1 MRLPFPWRRTITE
14 TPAPEPQSES
24 FGRLLGAFADRLT
37 AQVQESFETEMSGH
51 SRLGAGTTGQ
61 ADLSAAALRTIR
73 QQCRDL
79 WRIDTTAAQ
88 AVSLL
93 TSGVYSRGLDMPRAA
108 TPDVQ
113 AIVDA
118 WFEADE
124 NQRQLTGRHGIHAL
138 NLALA
143 VDGEMFYRLH
153 YADADPQ
160 MLLTTLPVD
169 EIVDIIP
176 HPDNAQQAMLYRR
189 VYRQRRYDYRQ
200 GRWETGDEVTE
211 YIADWNMAPWLDMD
225 GSAAAI
231 PQGIPLVQGAYL
243 YHVSG
248 NTLGQR
254 GVPELY
260 RALDW
265 HRAYCNA
272 VSDLLTYSKAAAMF
286 AWTRKVGAA
295 VERGVARAAAQL
307 EGREAPPTGSVHVG
321 TEHDALEPINVQT
334 GAISNIQQAARQSYL
349 AAIRAYGFGEHWYG
363 DASTGNL
370 ATATAMELPA
380 IWRIQDR
387 QELVEQTV
395 RDMLRFTLTH
405 AQYIRRL
412 PQMADL
418 NLRIQMPDPQPMT
431 TQYTGMLIMGI
442 VQGYQVG
449 LLDAQEAAAQM
460 YRLIGADD
468 PETVLARQFQGVA
481 PGEQSEQP
489 LTAEVA
495 EVAVSGASDRL
506 AREFERE
513 LQTRVLNPWHRQ
525 IRMWLETLED
535 TPDEGSLARRLA
547 LWCTPNLRVL
557 RELLVGY
564 STRAYELGGQIAL
577 NRIWRAARVGEAVGD
592 WSGPVTGLQFRL
604 QSAPVLAAIAQR
616 GDRITG
622 EVTQTMLNDL
632 HTVLREQF
640 YEQGLGPRQIASS
653 IDQIFPP
660 TYANRGETIARTE
673 TMIAQMEGKAETYR
687 QNGVQE
693 KEWAAF
699 LDDKTRDTHADAHG
713 QRVLMDEPFMV
724 GGNPMQHPGDGPA
737 EEVINCRCDMLPIVN
752 PETLRSSP
760 WTGAALTIGIA
771 AVTGAVTR
779 AGARGDVGA

>member
-1 MRLPFPWRRTITE
+1 MRLPWQRK
-14 TPAPEPQSES
+14 APEPQPQPQDAA
-24 FGRLLGAFADRLT
+24 FGNLLAAFADRLT
-37 AQVQESFETEMSGH
+37 GQVRESFETEMAGH
-51 SRLGAGTTGQ
+51 TRMGAGSSGSR
-61 ADLSAAALRTIR
+61 DYSAGELRAIR
-73 QQCRDL
+73 QQCREL

-93 TSGVYSRGLDMPRAA
+93 TSGVYARGFDTPRAA
-108 TPDVQ
+108 TDDVQ

-124 NQRQLTGRHGIHAL
+124 NQRLLTGRQGVHAL
-138 NLALA
+138 NLAMA
-143 VDGEMFYRLH
+143 VDGEVFYRLH
-153 YADADPQ
+153 YADGDPQ
-160 MLLTTLPVD
+160 VLLTTVPVD

-211 YIADWNMAPWLDMD
+211 YIADWNMAPWIDTD
-225 GSAAAI
+225 GSAQAI
-231 PQGIPLVQGAYL
+231 PQDIPLVQGAYL
-243 YHVSG
+243 YHIAG
-248 NTLGQR
+248 NSLGRR

-321 TEHDALEPINVQT
+321 TEHDSLEPINVQT

-387 QELVEQTV
+387 QELVEQIT
-395 RDMLRFTLTH
+395 RDILRFTLTH
-405 AQYIRRL
+405 AQFIRRL
-412 PQMADL
+412 SQGADL
-418 NLRIQMPDPQPMT
+418 SLRIQMPDAQPMT
-431 TQYTGMLIMGI
+431 TQYIGMLLMGI

-468 PETVLARQFQGVA
+468 PETVLARQFSGVEA
-481 PGEQSEQP
+481 GARAEQP
-489 LTAEVA
+489 AVSSEVA
-495 EVAVSGASDRL
+495 EAAVSGESDRL
-506 AREFERE
+506 TREFERE

-525 IRMWLETLED
+525 IRMWLETLEEP
-535 TPDEGSLARRLA
+535 PDEGSLGKRLA

-557 RELLVGY
+557 RELLVAY

-577 NRIWRAARVGEAVGD
+577 NRIWKAARVGEAVGG

-640 YEQGLGPRQIASS
+640 YEQGLGPRQIASA

-673 TMIAQMEGKAETYR
+673 VLISQFDGQAETYR

-760 WTGAALTIGIA
+760 WTG
-771 AVTGAVTR
+771 
-779 AGARGDVGA
+779 GDD